1 MMYPDNSPPK
11 SLHFKNACTILFPR
25 EALLQHERLYPA
37 DSALLEAGLLRDVAP
52 SMMPLRS
59 AGEELHW
66 RFFHLPVHD
75 RFTPLEKTGD
85 S

>member
-1 MMYPDNSPPK
+1 MMYPDNTPPK
-11 SLHFKNACTILFPR
+11 PLHFKNACTILFPR
-25 EALLQHERLYPA
+25 EALLERPYPA
-37 DSALLEAGLLRDVAP
+37 ASVPPEAGLPRDDAP

-59 AGEELHW
+59 AGEGLH
-66 RFFHLPVHD
+66 RHFPHLPVHD